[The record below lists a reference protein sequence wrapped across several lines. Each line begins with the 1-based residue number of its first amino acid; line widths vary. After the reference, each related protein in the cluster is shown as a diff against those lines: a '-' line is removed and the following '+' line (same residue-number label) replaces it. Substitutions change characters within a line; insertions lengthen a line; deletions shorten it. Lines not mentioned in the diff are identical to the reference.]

1 MNVAKQTDIDLLQAL
16 QASKL
21 AAELNAEQLTLL
33 APLLQLQDC
42 AAGYV
47 LAREGEA
54 DTRMHAVVRGA
65 LQVVKDHGTPQAERL
80 LTVNAGELTHELGF
94 LDGAAR
100 YASLVADS
108 DSRVLHL
115 ERGQLERLADTH
127 PQILYKLMR
136 AIVRAAHGVQARQ
149 SQQASE
155 LTNYIV
161 KQHGRY

>member
-1 MNVAKQTDIDLLQAL
+1 MRVAKQTDIDLTEAL

-21 AAELNAEQLTLL
+21 GAELNPQQVLML

-42 AAGYV
+42 VAGQV
-47 LAREGEA
+47 LAREGDA
-54 DTRMHAVVRGA
+54 DTRLHAVVQGA
-65 LQVVKDHGTPQAERL
+65 LQVVKGHGTPQAENL
-80 LTVNAGELTHELGF
+80 LTVGAGELTHELGF
-94 LDGAAR
+94 LDATPR
-100 YASLVADS
+100 YASLVADGG
-108 DSRVLHL
+108 SRVLQL
-115 ERGQLERLADTH
+115 ERGQLERLVDTH

-136 AIVRAAHGVQARQ
+136 AIVRAAHGAQARQ